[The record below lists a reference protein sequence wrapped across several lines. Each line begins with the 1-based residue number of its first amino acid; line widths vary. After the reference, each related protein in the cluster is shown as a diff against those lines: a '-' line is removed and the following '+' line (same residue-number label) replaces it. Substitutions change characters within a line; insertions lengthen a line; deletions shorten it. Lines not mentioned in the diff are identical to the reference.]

1 MARWQEVPLAV
12 ALGLLTAVGLLA
24 LATVVHDAW
33 ELHRW
38 GDNWTD
44 P

>member
-33 ELHRW
+33 ALRRWQPNW
-38 GDNWTD
+38 GDL
-44 P
+44 